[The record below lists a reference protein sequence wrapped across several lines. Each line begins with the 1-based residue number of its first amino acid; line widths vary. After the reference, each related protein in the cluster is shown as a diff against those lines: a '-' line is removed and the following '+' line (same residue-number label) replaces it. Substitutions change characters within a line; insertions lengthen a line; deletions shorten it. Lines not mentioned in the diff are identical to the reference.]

1 MIDNPLQRSDS
12 MKNLLVT
19 LPLLLLP
26 AAGHAEG
33 GLPLDETSF
42 VDAVQNMTKDKIAE
56 LLGQPANSFEV
67 KDKFTGELLGYVWNY
82 QYLNTSDDGNFY
94 KTTEL
99 DLVND
104 RVATIVFSNGEES
117 TENDTPM
124 EGTAE
129 GECTPTC

>member
-1 MIDNPLQRSDS
+1 
-12 MKNLLVT
+12 MKNLFVT

-26 AAGHAEG
+26 AVGYADG
-33 GLPLDETSF
+33 GLPVDETGF

-67 KDKFTGELLGYVWNY
+67 KDKFTGESLGTVWNY
-82 QYLNTSDDGNFY
+82 KYLNTSEDGNYY

-104 RVATIVFSNGEES
+104 RVATIVFSDSELS
-117 TENDTPM
+117 PDNDPADATDAPM
-124 EGTAE
+124 EGTSA
-129 GECTPTC
+129 GECSPSC